1 MSNIQ
6 QFKEKY
12 CSDNDLEN
20 ELLKIEKMDI
30 SNIQKIDLREKVK
43 EKYRV
48 EPEWFSEKK
57 WYCDDTLI
65 DELTM
70 GFGRG
75 SSRDDDCSSS
85 SDEF

>member
-6 QFKEKY
+6 EFKEKY
-12 CSDNDLEN
+12 SSDNALEN
-20 ELLKIEKMDI
+20 ELSKIEKMDI

-43 EKYRV
+43 EKYRI
-48 EPEWFSEKK
+48 EPEWFTAKK
-57 WYCDDTLI
+57 WYYDDTLI

-75 SSRDDDCSSS
+75 SSSYD
-85 SDEF
+85 